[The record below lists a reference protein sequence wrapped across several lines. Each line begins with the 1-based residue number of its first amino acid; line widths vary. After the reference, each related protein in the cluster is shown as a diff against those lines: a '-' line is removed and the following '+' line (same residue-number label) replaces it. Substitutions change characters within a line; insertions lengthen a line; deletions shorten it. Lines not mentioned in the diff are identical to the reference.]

1 MARPKAIAVSIDSGT
16 IDGLVAS
23 LKGIS
28 KSISADVMAEM
39 VKEGAKV
46 VVRNTKPKVAVA
58 TGDLQDS
65 VDFVVRKRKHKGT
78 AVAVVGPKFSPDK
91 GEKRPS
97 RHAHLIEFGF
107 TDRAGVHHPG
117 KPFMRPGTE
126 ESKEEIAVRMVV
138 GFNRALLKAARK
150 NTRIVTKASR

>member
-1 MARPKAIAVSIDSGT
+1 MARPKAVAASIDPRT
-16 IDGLVAS
+16 LDGLVAS

-39 VKEGAKV
+39 VKEGGKV
-46 VVRNTKPKVAVA
+46 VVRNTKPKIPVA
-58 TGDLQDS
+58 TGDLRAS

-107 TDRAGVHHPG
+107 TDRAGVHHPA

-126 ESKEEIAVRMVV
+126 ESKEEVAVRMTI
-138 GFNRALLKAARK
+138 GYNRALLKAARK
-150 NTRIVTKASR
+150 NTRLVTKSS

>member
-1 MARPKAIAVSIDSGT
+1 MARPKAVAASIDPRT
-16 IDGLVAS
+16 LDGLVAS

-39 VKEGAKV
+39 VKEGGKV
-46 VVRNTKPKVAVA
+46 VVRNTKPKVPVA
-58 TGDLQDS
+58 TGDLRAS
-65 VDFVVRKRKHKGT
+65 VDMVVRKRKNKGT

-107 TDRAGVHHPG
+107 TDRAGVHHPA

-126 ESKEEIAVRMVV
+126 ESKEEVAVRMTI
-138 GFNRALLKAARK
+138 GYNRALLKAARK
-150 NTRIVTKASR
+150 NTRLVTKSS